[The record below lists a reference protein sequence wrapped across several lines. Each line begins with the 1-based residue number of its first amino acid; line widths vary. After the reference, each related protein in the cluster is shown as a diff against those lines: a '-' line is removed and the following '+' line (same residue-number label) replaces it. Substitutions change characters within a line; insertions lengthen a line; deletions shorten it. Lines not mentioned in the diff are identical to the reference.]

1 MSPIVLGF
9 LVTLLAGL
17 STGVGSAVSLYS
29 HRSSYRFFAA
39 GLGFAAGVLLFMA
52 LAVIFP
58 AAQAKTGF
66 NSGAPG
72 GFWAVGVGF
81 FAGLAGPG
89 LIDWGLLALSRKRKK
104 IAVALFARST
114 VYISVSHS
122 GAYDEPQTAPFPG
135 NSPSA
140 DAALDR
146 TNLSKVWAAAA
157 RNIQGGMVTFLAAV
171 YTPGVGGVILA
182 AIVILNIAQGISI
195 AAPIYYVIGE
205 RRKAFLLALSCG
217 LSALAGALL
226 AWLLIT
232 PLSGMIAERILT
244 AAAAGIMA
252 YLALDG
258 LLSAARGGAQRHQV
272 FVGALAGLALSAVAA
287 PMLANM
293 FGR

>member
-1 MSPIVLGF
+1 
-9 LVTLLAGL
+9 
-17 STGVGSAVSLYS
+17 
-29 HRSSYRFFAA
+29 
-39 GLGFAAGVLLFMA
+39 
-52 LAVIFP
+52 
-58 AAQAKTGF
+58 
-66 NSGAPG
+66 
-72 GFWAVGVGF
+72 
-81 FAGLAGPG
+81 
-89 LIDWGLLALSRKRKK
+89 
-104 IAVALFARST
+104 
-114 VYISVSHS
+114 
-122 GAYDEPQTAPFPG
+122 
-135 NSPSA
+135 
-140 DAALDR
+140 
-146 TNLSKVWAAAA
+146 
-157 RNIQGGMVTFLAAV
+157 MVTFLAAV